1 MIASALFMLSV
12 IAAEP
17 SLESANEQTRKILAH
32 DNYGFCHN
40 PKYPLTDNEAGWCPP
55 VGPEE
60 NSRCPAY
67 PSACDA
73 PRAVLQDLGRLNFSR
88 GGEGKSDVGTD
99 QDPAKDDPS
108 KEDKP
113 GETKS
118 GKRKQPKRET
128 YEEPEAQMPELG
140 GLGYVL
146 FWVIL
151 GGGVLGLIII
161 IARNSSSHKPEDETP
176 AEPLEADPAAL
187 PAPAGPNEQL
197 VRDVSALLD
206 QARAAASAG
215 DYNRAIQRAHAALL
229 HRLDHDGLIRV
240 APFRTNGDY
249 LRDLG
254 PQPDLRGSVR
264 QVVRDVEQVQFGTT
278 PADASLYER
287 VIQRI
292 VPIVTRRGDTLL
304 MLLAACSL
312 YSCDGHKSYPFDR
325 SPSGANAVIELGAAY
340 NLDIKFRTT
349 SLTAIDRAESLG
361 DHDHGRTIVLLH
373 DAPEPGASEWDRL
386 LDWADNGH
394 HLVLAGLPPPSE
406 LNLHIET
413 GATTHALMLTADY
426 DLGDLGDL
434 DLLTADDARLVRSD
448 ALGRPLLRFTD
459 DSLYAIQYDRGYRSG
474 DVTVFADDR
483 LFTNGGLMLRDNPEL
498 LVRFLKDLGARDIEL
513 VDGLLDLGADTP
525 ADTIANTHLTP
536 VILQILALLAIL
548 FFWRGV
554 RFGRPHDPP
563 TRSRR
568 HFSEHIEALG
578 THYARARA
586 SRHAVRIYA
595 GWALERLREKT
606 QSTRTP
612 GLYPVAQAIAGRTGD
627 DENRVMETLVEA
639 SSLQGD
645 GGDPRIAYSRKAI
658 ASANID
664 DLKLMQD
671 LARLVRLVGGPR

>member
-1 MIASALFMLSV
+1 MISSALFMLSMA
-12 IAAEP
+12 AAEP
-17 SLESANEQTRKILAH
+17 SLESATEQTQKIFA
-32 DNYGFCHN
+32 DEAYGFCHD
-40 PKYPLTDNEAGWCPP
+40 PKYPLTDVEAGWCPP
-55 VGPEE
+55 VGPDK
-60 NSRCPAY
+60 NPRCPAY
-67 PSACDA
+67 PSACNA
-73 PRAVLQDLGRLNFSR
+73 PRAVLQNLGRLNFSR
-88 GGEGKSDVGTD
+88 GGDGKSDVGAD
-99 QDPAKDDPS
+99 QDPAKQDPS
-108 KEDKP
+108 NEDKP

-118 GKRKQPKRET
+118 GKRKELRREI
-128 YEEPEAQMPELG
+128 YDEPETQMPELG

-151 GGGVLGLIII
+151 GAGVLLLIFVII
-161 IARNSSSHKPEDETP
+161 RNSSSHKPDESAP
-176 AEPLEADPAAL
+176 PEPLKADPAAL
-187 PAPAGPNEQL
+187 PTAAGPGEQH

-240 APFRTNGDY
+240 APSRTNGDY
-249 LRDLG
+249 VRDLG

-264 QVVRDVEQVQFGTT
+264 QIVRDVEQVQFGTT
-278 PADASLYER
+278 AADASLYER

-292 VPIVTRRGDTLL
+292 VPIATRRGDTLL

-312 YSCDGHKSYPFDR
+312 YSCDTTRIYPFDR
-325 SPSGANAVIELGAAY
+325 SPSGADAVIELGAAY
-340 NLDIKFRTT
+340 GLDIKFRTT
-349 SLTAIDRAESLG
+349 ALADIDRTEGLG
-361 DHDHGRTIVLLH
+361 DGDHGRTMVLLH
-373 DAPEPGASEWDRL
+373 DALDPEATDWDRL

-413 GATTHALMLTADY
+413 GATTHTLALTD
-426 DLGDLGDL
+426 DFDLGDL
-434 DLLTADDARLVRSD
+434 DLMTADDARLVRSD
-448 ALGRPLLRFTD
+448 SVGRPLLRFTD
-459 DSLYAIQYDRGYRSG
+459 ESIYAIQYDRGYRSG
-474 DVTVFADDR
+474 DITVFADDR
-483 LFTNGGLMLRDNPEL
+483 LFTNGGLMLRDNPEF
-498 LVRFLKDLGARDIEL
+498 LVRFLKDLGAREVEL

-525 ADTIANTHLTP
+525 AETILNTHLTP

-563 TRSRR
+563 SRSRR

-586 SRHAVRIYA
+586 SRHAVRIYG

-612 GLYPVAQAIAGRTGD
+612 GIYPVAQAIAGRTGD

-639 SSLQGD
+639 TSLQGD
-645 GGDPRIAYSRKAI
+645 GGDPRIAYSRKAL
-658 ASANID
+658 ASANTD

>member
-1 MIASALFMLSV
+1 MIASALFMVSV
-12 IAAEP
+12 MAAEP
-17 SLESANEQTRKILAH
+17 SLEAAKEQTRKILAH
-32 DNYGFCHN
+32 DNYGFCHD
-40 PKYPLTDNEAGWCPP
+40 PKYPLTDTEAGWCPP
-55 VGPEE
+55 VGPDK

-67 PSACDA
+67 PSACNA
-73 PRAVLQDLGRLNFSR
+73 PRAILQDLGRLNFSR

-99 QDPAKDDPS
+99 QDAAKEDPS

-128 YEEPEAQMPELG
+128 LEDDPETEMPELG

-151 GGGVLGLIII
+151 GAGLLFLIVIIV
-161 IARNSSSHKPEDETP
+161 RNSSSHKPEDEAP

-187 PAPAGPNEQL
+187 PAAPGPGEQL

-264 QVVRDVEQVQFGTT
+264 QIVRDVEQVQFGTT

-292 VPIVTRRGDTLL
+292 VPIATRRGDTLL

-312 YSCDGHKSYPFDR
+312 YSCDGGGKSYPFDR
-325 SPSGANAVIELGAAY
+325 SPSGANAVIELGAVY
-340 NLDIKFRTT
+340 GLDITFRTT
-349 SLTAIDRAESLG
+349 SLAAIDRAESLG
-361 DHDHGRTIVLLH
+361 DDDHGRTMVLLH
-373 DAPEPGASEWDRL
+373 DAPDPGASEWDRL

-406 LNLHIET
+406 LNLYIET
-413 GATTHALMLTADY
+413 GATTHTLALTD
-426 DLGDLGDL
+426 DSDLGDL
-434 DLLTADDARLVRSD
+434 DLLTPDDARLVRKD
-448 ALGRPLLRFTD
+448 DLGRPLLRFTD
-459 DSLYAIQYDRGYRSG
+459 DSMYAIQYDRGYRSG

-483 LFTNGGLMLRDNPEL
+483 LFTNGGLMLRDNPEF
-498 LVRFLKDLGARDIEL
+498 LVRFLKDLGASEVEL

-525 ADTIANTHLTP
+525 AETILNTNLTP

-563 TRSRR
+563 SRSRR

-586 SRHAVRIYA
+586 SRHAARIYA

-645 GGDPRIAYSRKAI
+645 GGDPRIAYSRRAL
-658 ASANID
+658 ASANTD